1 MILLR
6 YAGESFKNP
15 TELRFLML
23 KNTPWYLWHSKY
35 IDSENDCGIIIE
47 KSWCSGVDG
56 NGLGVTLQ
64 FQTSQTL
71 QVLLGCNFDTR
82 LPKGVC
88 Q

>member
-1 MILLR
+1 
-6 YAGESFKNP
+6 
-15 TELRFLML
+15 ML

-35 IDSENDCGIIIE
+35 IDSENDCEIIIE

-56 NGLGVTLQ
+56 DGLGVTLQ